1 MPLKYQKILIID
13 TDLRRPALHKKLNVD
28 NVSGVTNY
36 LVNIE
41 KDWKEYIQQHN
52 QFKNLFFITSGKIPP
67 NSVRLLNSNRMKKLV
82 EELRNCKEYDLII
95 FDCPPVLGLSDS
107 LIISNLVD
115 GTILTVSLDKVDRSL
130 TQETLKKLQST
141 STPVIGTIANAA
153 NKPRNVGLS

>member
-1 MPLKYQKILIID
+1 
-13 TDLRRPALHKKLNVD
+13 
-28 NVSGVTNY
+28 
-36 LVNIE
+36 
-41 KDWKEYIQQHN
+41 
-52 QFKNLFFITSGKIPP
+52 
-67 NSVRLLNSNRMKKLV
+67 MKKLV

-141 STPVIGTIANAA
+141 STPIIGTIANAA
-153 NKPRNVGLS
+153 NRPRNVGLNASKLLEK